1 MDLSA
6 HRRRITPEE
15 RARRMAEGR
24 CLYCGGLE
32 HMARECPTKPQPPTT
47 RPLRANE
54 VTHSPAPPAVTVE
67 RITEVESGKE

>member
-6 HRRRITPEE
+6 NRRRITPEE

-24 CLYCGGLE
+24 CLYCGGLG
-32 HMARECPTKPQPPTT
+32 HMARDCPTKPQVP

-54 VTHSPAPPAVTVE
+54 TTTSPAPPPVTVE